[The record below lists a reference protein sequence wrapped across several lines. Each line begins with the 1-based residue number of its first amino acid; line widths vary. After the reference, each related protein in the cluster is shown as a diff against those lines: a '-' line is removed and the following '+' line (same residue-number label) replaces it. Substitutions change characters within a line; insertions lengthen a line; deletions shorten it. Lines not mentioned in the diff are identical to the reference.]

1 MMSILA
7 GGAVALA
14 GRLYAGMD
22 NKLAAAILFS
32 FALYMVC
39 LFGLD
44 LFTGK
49 IGFLTD
55 RTRPV
60 LWYGQIFLG
69 NFIGAAGISLLCLAA
84 DPGIQE
90 IASGMIDAKLDIPLW
105 SLFARG
111 MLCGFLMYIAV
122 VSWKKTGSPLGI
134 FLCIPMFIL
143 SGFEHSIADMSY
155 MVMGLRFDFLGALLV
170 IALGNAA
177 GSILLHFLK
186 NGIMKP
192 TDR

>member
-69 NFIGAAGISLLCLAA
+69 NFIGAAGVSLLCLAA

-122 VSWKKTGSPLGI
+122 VSWKRPAVPGHFPVHPHVHPLRIRTQHRGHE
-134 FLCIPMFIL
+134 LH
-143 SGFEHSIADMSY
+143 GH
-155 MVMGLRFDFLGALLV
+155 GTAL
-170 IALGNAA
+170 
-177 GSILLHFLK
+177 
-186 NGIMKP
+186 
-192 TDR
+192 